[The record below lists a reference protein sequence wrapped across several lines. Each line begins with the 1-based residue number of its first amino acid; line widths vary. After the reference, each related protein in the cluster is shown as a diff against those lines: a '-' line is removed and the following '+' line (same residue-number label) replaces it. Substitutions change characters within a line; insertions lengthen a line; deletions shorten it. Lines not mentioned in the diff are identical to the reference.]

1 MELPLFPILLFP
13 VLLFPVLDIS
23 SFCRSPEPAP
33 VVNRNAVLFRA
44 VLDGLLE
51 LETRLK
57 NKKRKKIEEKKQKN
71 KK

>member
-23 SFCRSPEPAP
+23 SFCRSPEPTP
-33 VVNRNAVLFRA
+33 VANRNAVLFRPI
-44 VLDGLLE
+44 LDGLLE

-57 NKKRKKIEEKKQKN
+57 KRKNQKIEEKRR